1 MASLYKWSRG
11 EIIRYY
17 GGIIIEFEHI
27 SVLPEETI
35 ENLNIKPDGI
45 YADLTL
51 GKGGHSKKILE
62 KLSDKGRLIA
72 FDQDMEAIMAAKENL
87 KDFSN
92 VIYVNTNFENFES
105 TLKDLNISKIDG
117 ALMDIGVSSYQ
128 IDNANRGFSY
138 MHDGPLDMRMD
149 VENELTAEK
158 IVNEYSKEELTEI
171 FSKYG
176 EERFS
181 KTIARNIVDYRNK
194 QRIDTT
200 FKLRDIVNKSVRSKE
215 AHPEKRVFQALRI
228 EVNRELEVLENTIED
243 VVDHLNVGGRLCI
256 ITFHS
261 LEDRIVKNKFKDLEK
276 DCTCP
281 PELPVC
287 VCDTVRKVKIIT
299 NKPIVAGKKELSEN
313 SRSKSAKLRVCQ
325 RV

>member
-1 MASLYKWSRG
+1 M
-11 EIIRYY
+11 IMN
-17 GGIIIEFEHI
+17 FEHI
-27 SVLPEETI
+27 SVLADEVI

-62 KLSDKGRLIA
+62 KLSDKGKLIA
-72 FDQDMEAIMAAKENL
+72 FDQDRDAIMAAKENL

-92 VIYVNTNFENFES
+92 VVYINSNFENFSLALAEQG
-105 TLKDLNISKIDG
+105 ISKIDG

-128 IDNANRGFSY
+128 IDNARRGFSY

-149 VENELTAEK
+149 RENELTAEI
-158 IVNEYSKEELTEI
+158 IVNEYFEADLTEI

-200 FKLRDIVNKSVRSKE
+200 FKLRDIVNNSVRSKE

-228 EVNRELEVLENTIED
+228 EVNRELEVLENTIEQ
-243 VVDHLNVGGRLCI
+243 VIDHLNIDGRLCI

-281 PELPVC
+281 PGLPVC
-287 VCDTVRKVKIIT
+287 VCDTVAKVKVIT
-299 NKPIVAGKKELSEN
+299 HKPLTASKKELSEN

-325 RV
+325 RI

>member
-1 MASLYKWSRG
+1 M
-11 EIIRYY
+11 
-17 GGIIIEFEHI
+17 EFEHI

-51 GKGGHSKKILE
+51 GKGGHSKRILE

-72 FDQDMEAIMAAKENL
+72 FDQDREAIMAAKENL

-92 VIYVNTNFENFES
+92 VVYVNTNFENFES

-128 IDNANRGFSY
+128 IDNSNRGFSY

-281 PELPVC
+281 PGLPVC

>member
-1 MASLYKWSRG
+1 M
-11 EIIRYY
+11 
-17 GGIIIEFEHI
+17 EFEHI
-27 SVLPEETI
+27 SVLAEETI

-72 FDQDMEAIMAAKENL
+72 FDQDKEAIMAAKENL

-128 IDNANRGFSY
+128 IDNADRGFSY

-149 VENELTAEK
+149 IENELTAET

-200 FKLRDIVNKSVRSKE
+200 FKLRDIVNKSVRTKE

-281 PELPVC
+281 PGLPVC
-287 VCDTVRKVKIIT
+287 VCDTIQKVKIIT

>member
-1 MASLYKWSRG
+1 M
-11 EIIRYY
+11 
-17 GGIIIEFEHI
+17 EFEHI

-51 GKGGHSKKILE
+51 GKGGHSKRILG

-128 IDNANRGFSY
+128 IDNADRGFSY

-228 EVNRELEVLENTIED
+228 EVNRELEVLGNTIED
-243 VVDHLNVGGRLCI
+243 VVDHLNLGGRLCI

-281 PELPVC
+281 PGLPVC

>member
-1 MASLYKWSRG
+1 M
-11 EIIRYY
+11 
-17 GGIIIEFEHI
+17 EFEHI
-27 SVLPEETI
+27 SVLAEETI

-51 GKGGHSKKILE
+51 GKGGHSKRILE
-62 KLSDKGRLIA
+62 KLSDKGKLIA
-72 FDQDMEAIMAAKENL
+72 FDQDKEAIMAAKENL

-128 IDNANRGFSY
+128 IDNADRGFSY

-281 PELPVC
+281 PGLPVC
-287 VCDTVRKVKIIT
+287 VCDTVQKVKIIT

>member
-1 MASLYKWSRG
+1 M
-11 EIIRYY
+11 
-17 GGIIIEFEHI
+17 EFEHI
-27 SVLPEETI
+27 SVLADETI
-35 ENLNIKPDGI
+35 ENLNIKPDGF

-51 GKGGHSKKILE
+51 GKGGHSKRILE
-62 KLSDKGRLIA
+62 KLSDEGKLIA
-72 FDQDMEAIMAAKENL
+72 FDQDREAIKAAKENL

-138 MHDGPLDMRMD
+138 MHDGPLDMRMSR
-149 VENELTAEK
+149 ENELTAE
-158 IVNEYSKEELTEI
+158 IVVNEYSKSELTEI

-200 FKLRDIVNKSVRSKE
+200 FKLRDIVNKSVRNKE

-228 EVNRELEVLENTIED
+228 EVNRELEVLKNTIED

-256 ITFHS
+256 ISFHS

>member
-1 MASLYKWSRG
+1 M
-11 EIIRYY
+11 
-17 GGIIIEFEHI
+17 EFEHI
-27 SVLPEETI
+27 SVLAEETI

-72 FDQDMEAIMAAKENL
+72 FDQDEEAIMAAKENL

-92 VIYVNTNFENFES
+92 VNYVNTNFENFES

-128 IDNANRGFSY
+128 IDNADRGFSY

-200 FKLRDIVNKSVRSKE
+200 FKLRDIVNKSVRTKE

-281 PELPVC
+281 PGLPVC

>member
-1 MASLYKWSRG
+1 M
-11 EIIRYY
+11 
-17 GGIIIEFEHI
+17 EFEHI
-27 SVLPEETI
+27 SVLAEETI

-72 FDQDMEAIMAAKENL
+72 FDQDKEAIMAAKENL

-128 IDNANRGFSY
+128 IDNASRGFSY

-149 VENELTAEK
+149 VENELTAET

-200 FKLRDIVNKSVRSKE
+200 FKLRDIVNKSVRTKE

-281 PELPVC
+281 PGLPVC

-299 NKPIVAGKKELSEN
+299 NKPIVAGNKELSEN

>member
-1 MASLYKWSRG
+1 M
-11 EIIRYY
+11 
-17 GGIIIEFEHI
+17 EFEHI

-72 FDQDMEAIMAAKENL
+72 FDQDIEAIKAAKENL

-281 PELPVC
+281 PGLPVC

>member
-1 MASLYKWSRG
+1 M
-11 EIIRYY
+11 
-17 GGIIIEFEHI
+17 EFEHI

-51 GKGGHSKKILE
+51 GKGGHSKRILE
-62 KLSDKGRLIA
+62 KLSDKGKLIA
-72 FDQDMEAIMAAKENL
+72 FDQDREAIKASKENL
-87 KDFSN
+87 KDFPN

-128 IDNANRGFSY
+128 IDNAERGFSY

-261 LEDRIVKNKFKDLEK
+261 LEDRIVKIKFKDLEK

-281 PELPVC
+281 PGLPVC
-287 VCDTVRKVKIIT
+287 VCDTVQKAKIIT

>member
-1 MASLYKWSRG
+1 M
-11 EIIRYY
+11 
-17 GGIIIEFEHI
+17 EFEHI
-27 SVLPEETI
+27 SVLAEETI

-51 GKGGHSKKILE
+51 GKGGHSKRILE
-62 KLSDKGRLIA
+62 KLSDKGKLIA
-72 FDQDMEAIMAAKENL
+72 FDQDREAIMAAKENL

-128 IDNANRGFSY
+128 IDNADRGFSY

-228 EVNRELEVLENTIED
+228 EVNRELEVLESTIED
-243 VVDHLNVGGRLCI
+243 VVDQLNVGGRLCI

-281 PELPVC
+281 PGLPVC
-287 VCDTVRKVKIIT
+287 VCDTGQKVKIIT